1 MEINGKIE
9 PRREVTGNISTAAL
23 HGEITVDGGAEPSVQ
38 GEKDIHGRV
47 TTTQNVGGNLKGTK
61 ALSGD
66 ISGDVKNRLLK
77 DYNILIN
84 KPQIN
89 GVTLVGNKTSG
100 DLNIP
105 KIYYDT
111 KENWD
116 SQPSLVTENKAIYV
130 YWNHQKDKD
139 DNDIPGV
146 KIGTGKEYLTDAPFL
161 DTIYAEHILNTVIHV
176 TQNDRDRWDEKVRC
190 FIDPLNENNLI
201 FTTTPS
207 SEGE

>member
-1 MEINGKIE
+1 MPNKKIHGDVKTRQSIGGK
-9 PRREVTGNISTAAL
+9 VTTSSAV
-23 HGEITVDGGAEPSVQ
+23 HGEID
-38 GEKDIHGRV
+38 KDAKGR
-47 TTTQNVGGNLKGTK
+47 
-61 ALSGD
+61 SY
-66 ISGDVKNRLLK
+66 K

-89 GVTLVGNKTSG
+89 GVTLIGNKTSE

-105 KIYYDT
+105 KIYYVT

-130 YWNHQKDKD
+130 YWDYQKDKD

-146 KIGTGKEYLTDAPFL
+146 KIGTGKEYLADAPFL
-161 DTIYAEHILNTVIHV
+161 DTVYAEHILNTIIHV

-201 FTTTPS
+201 FTTAPS